1 MMGKKKTIR
10 QSIQKMA
17 LQVSIAALVV
27 TIAVGV
33 VSMLNI
39 KKRVISDSARLGES
53 AAENSAG
60 ILKEQIESNLLT
72 ITESKAEYAS
82 SQFGRLA
89 GYVRQYASYLHYLQ
103 IPLHRHIPL
112 DFYWLNLE
120 KQFH

>member
-39 KKRVISDSARLGES
+39 KKRVISDSAR
-53 AAENSAG
+53 
-60 ILKEQIESNLLT
+60 
-72 ITESKAEYAS
+72 
-82 SQFGRLA
+82 
-89 GYVRQYASYLHYLQ
+89 
-103 IPLHRHIPL
+103 
-112 DFYWLNLE
+112 
-120 KQFH
+120 